1 MRSTPQIEWT
11 MAFQEDV
18 AEVFHFLEY
27 QYCSESQKNKL
38 WEKLNRTQ
46 EKLALFPGVGI
57 LLDDREYTRAY
68 RRVRMGST
76 YYIFYEVDAF
86 AEKVIL
92 HRLLA
97 QARNYEVLIREAIE
111 EYVDVD

>member
-1 MRSTPQIEWT
+1 MRSTPKIEWT

-57 LLDDREYTRAY
+57 LLDDASIQERIGEFGWAPHTIFFMKSMRSP
-68 RRVRMGST
+68 RR
-76 YYIFYEVDAF
+76 
-86 AEKVIL
+86 
-92 HRLLA
+92 
-97 QARNYEVLIREAIE
+97 
-111 EYVDVD
+111 

>member
-76 YYIFYEVDAF
+76 YYIFYEVDVF

-97 QARNYEVLIREAIE
+97 QARNYEVLIREAVA
-111 EYVDVD
+111 EYVDED